1 MDWVSDMEKKELEQH
16 INSVISLVQNMQKR
30 DEEKSR
36 KIQGLKEELE
46 QNKTAREIQL
56 EAEIQALKS
65 ELAEWKRGEFLYGFD
80 PEERK
85 IVDKWFQKHYEENQI
100 NDLRK
105 DNFNL
110 KYQLQNLKDFFD
122 KLIKLFKRMIKRDD
136 KEESYLEVLEDMHDN
151 RIINENT
158 FDDILGYNDYVK
170 ENNSKEK
177 DDYEL

>member
-85 IVDKWFQKHYEENQI
+85 
-100 NDLRK
+100 
-105 DNFNL
+105 
-110 KYQLQNLKDFFD
+110 LQTSGFKSIM
-122 KLIKLFKRMIKRDD
+122 KKIK
-136 KEESYLEVLEDMHDN
+136 
-151 RIINENT
+151 
-158 FDDILGYNDYVK
+158 
-170 ENNSKEK
+170 
-177 DDYEL
+177 

>member
-1 MDWVSDMEKKELEQH
+1 MDWISDMEKKELEQH
-16 INSVISLVQNMQKR
+16 INSVISLVLNMQKR

-100 NDLRK
+100 NDGILRK
-105 DNFNL
+105 AAPHSHVTYSIDIHPEV
-110 KYQLQNLKDFFD
+110 
-122 KLIKLFKRMIKRDD
+122 LIKSAKCATCGKELVMYDGIGAMWEYD
-136 KEESYLEVLEDMHDN
+136 KEGN
-151 RIINENT
+151 KKKINVRDLN
-158 FDDILGYNDYVK
+158 
-170 ENNSKEK
+170 
-177 DDYEL
+177 